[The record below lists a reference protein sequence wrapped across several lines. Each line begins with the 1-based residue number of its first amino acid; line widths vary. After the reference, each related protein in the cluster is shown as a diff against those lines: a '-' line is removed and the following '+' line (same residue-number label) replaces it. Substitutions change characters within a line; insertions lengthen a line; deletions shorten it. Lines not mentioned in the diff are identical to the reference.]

1 MTLMQ
6 LTKRRDAATTVTSD
20 SKPKRPPKRWKRV
33 VKWTLATIFVALIV
47 CGFVAYWTS
56 TNDCDR
62 NAAKPPNPMQAVVHC
77 QYGIT
82 NLKVQEIE
90 KPTPADDQ
98 VLVRVRAASLNPL
111 DGHFVRGMWLARLMG
126 GGLRKPKDTRLGV
139 DYAGTVEAVGKNV
152 TNLKPGDEVFGGR
165 TGALAQYV
173 CARADRAIALKPAN
187 ITFEQAG
194 SVAVAAI
201 TALQGLR
208 DKGHV
213 QAGQKVLINGA
224 SGGVGT
230 FAVQIAKSLGADVTG
245 VCSTRNLDLVRSI
258 GADHVIDYTKEDFT
272 KGDQRYDMI
281 FDNVQNHT
289 FSERRRVLTPN
300 GICVNAGLGG
310 AGWRA
315 DTQTH
320 LIRSFTSP
328 LMSKF
333 TSQKFRFFIAQL
345 NHQDLALLADLMQSG
360 KVTPVIDRNY
370 KSLNDVQD
378 ALAYLEQGHARGK
391 VVLTVE

>member
-1 MTLMQ
+1 M
-6 LTKRRDAATTVTSD
+6 DDISPA
-20 SKPKRPPKRWKRV
+20 KRPRKRWKRV
-33 VKWTLATIFVALIV
+33 LKWTVCTIFVALIIW
-47 CGFVAYWTS
+47 GFVAYWTS
-56 TNDCDR
+56 TNDCER
-62 NAAKPPNPMQAVVHC
+62 NAASPANPMKAVVYC
-77 QYGIT
+77 DYGIN
-82 NLKVQEIE
+82 NLNVQEIE
-90 KPTPADDQ
+90 KPTPTDDQ
-98 VLVRVRAASLNPL
+98 VLVRVHAASLNPL

-152 TNLKPGDEVFGGR
+152 TQFKPGDEVFGGR
-165 TGALAQYV
+165 NGALAQYI
-173 CARADRAIALKPAN
+173 CPRADRAIALKPAN
-187 ITFEQAG
+187 MSFEQAS
-194 SVAVAAI
+194 SVGVAAI

-245 VCSTRNLDLVRSI
+245 VCSTRNVDLVRSL

-272 KGDQRYDMI
+272 KGDQRYDVI

-300 GICVNAGLGG
+300 GICVLVGLGG
-310 AGWRA
+310 AGWHA

-320 LIRSFTSP
+320 LIRSFTTP

-333 TSQKFRFFIAQL
+333 TNQKFTFFVAQL
-345 NHQDLALLADLMQSG
+345 NHDDLAFLGDLMQSG
-360 KVTPVIDRNY
+360 KVTPVIDKTY
-370 KSLNDVQD
+370 KSLDEVKD
-378 ALAYLEQGHARGK
+378 GLEYLEEGHARGK
-391 VVLTVE
+391 VVIAVE

>member
-1 MTLMQ
+1 MT
-6 LTKRRDAATTVTSD
+6 D
-20 SKPKRPPKRWKRV
+20 KPKAMRPRKRWKRV
-33 VKWTLATIFVALIV
+33 VKWTLGTIFVALILW
-47 CGFVAYWTS
+47 GFVAYWTS

-62 NAAKPPNPMQAVVHC
+62 NAANPANPMKAVVHC
-77 QYGIT
+77 DYGIT
-82 NLKVQEIE
+82 NIRLQEIE
-90 KPTPADDQ
+90 KPTPTDDQ

-111 DGHFVRGMWLARLMG
+111 DGHFVRGMWLARLMD

-152 TNLKPGDEVFGGR
+152 TQFKPGDEVFGGR
-165 TGALAQYV
+165 TGSLAQYV

-187 ITFEQAG
+187 MTFEQAG

-208 DKGHV
+208 EKGHI

-230 FAVQIAKSLGADVTG
+230 FAVQIAKSLGAEVTG

-272 KGDQRYDMI
+272 KGNQRYDVI

-289 FSERRRVLTPN
+289 FSERRRVLTSN
-300 GICVNAGLGG
+300 GICVLAGLGG
-310 AGWRA
+310 AGWHE
-315 DTQTH
+315 DTWTH
-320 LIRSFTSP
+320 LVRSFTTP

-333 TSQKFRFFIAQL
+333 TSQKFSFYISQL
-345 NHQDLALLADLMQSG
+345 NHNDLALLGDLMLSG
-360 KVTPVIDRNY
+360 KVTPVIDRTY
-370 KSLNDVQD
+370 KSLGEVQD
-378 ALAYLEQGHARGK
+378 ALQYLEQGHARGK
-391 VVLTVE
+391 VVITVE

>member
-1 MTLMQ
+1 MQ
-6 LTKRRDAATTVTSD
+6 LTRKMNEVRVVSEPKAT
-20 SKPKRPPKRWKRV
+20 RPRKRWKRV
-33 VKWTLATIFVALIV
+33 LKWTLGIIFVALILW
-47 CGFVAYWTS
+47 GFIAYWTS

-62 NAAKPPNPMQAVVHC
+62 NAATPANPMKAVVYC
-77 QYGIT
+77 DYGMT
-82 NLKVQEIE
+82 NLKLEEIE
-90 KPTPADDQ
+90 KPNPTDDQ
-98 VLVRVRAASLNPL
+98 VLVRVHAASLNPL
-111 DGHFVRGMWLARLMG
+111 DGHFVRGMLLARLMG

-152 TNLKPGDEVFGGR
+152 TNFKPGDEIFGGR
-165 TGALAQYV
+165 TGSLAQYV
-173 CARADRAIALKPAN
+173 CARADRAIALKPSN
-187 ITFEQAG
+187 MTFEQAG
-194 SVAVAAI
+194 SVAVAGI

-230 FAVQIAKSLGADVTG
+230 FAVQIAKSLGAEVTG

-272 KGDQRYDMI
+272 KSGQRYDVI

-300 GICVNAGLGG
+300 GICVLAGLGG
-310 AGWRA
+310 AGWHE
-315 DTQTH
+315 DTWTH
-320 LIRSFTSP
+320 LVRSFTTP

-333 TSQKFRFFIAQL
+333 TSQNFSFYISQL
-345 NHQDLALLADLMQSG
+345 NHNDLAWLGDRMQSG
-360 KVTPVIDRNY
+360 KITPVIDRNY
-370 KSLNDVQD
+370 KSLNDVRD
-378 ALAYLEQGHARGK
+378 ALAYLEQGHAHGK
-391 VVLTVE
+391 VVISVE

>member
-1 MTLMQ
+1 
-6 LTKRRDAATTVTSD
+6 VTAEMKD
-20 SKPKRPPKRWKRV
+20 KLKAKRPGKRWKRV
-33 VKWTLATIFVALIV
+33 LKWTFGTIFVALILW
-47 CGFVAYWTS
+47 GFVAYWTS

-62 NAAKPPNPMQAVVHC
+62 NTATPGNSMKAVVYC
-77 QYGIT
+77 DYGIT
-82 NLKVQEIE
+82 NLKLQEIE
-90 KPTPADDQ
+90 KPAPTDDQ

-152 TNLKPGDEVFGGR
+152 TQFKPGDEVFGGR
-165 TGALAQYV
+165 TGSLAQYV

-187 ITFEQAG
+187 MTFEQAG

-230 FAVQIAKSLGADVTG
+230 FAVQIAKSLGAEVTG

-272 KGDQRYDMI
+272 KGNQRYDVI

-289 FSERRRVLTPN
+289 FSDRRRVLSPN
-300 GICVNAGLGG
+300 GICVLAGLGG
-310 AGWRA
+310 AGWHE
-315 DTQTH
+315 DTWTH
-320 LIRSFTSP
+320 LSRSFTTP

-333 TSQKFRFFIAQL
+333 TNQKFSFYISQL
-345 NHQDLALLADLMQSG
+345 NHGDLALLGDLMQSG
-360 KVTPVIDRNY
+360 KVTPVIDRTY
-370 KSLNDVQD
+370 KSLGEVRD
-378 ALAYLEQGHARGK
+378 ALQYLEQGHARGK
-391 VVLTVE
+391 VVITVQ

>member
-1 MTLMQ
+1 MQ
-6 LTKRRDAATTVTSD
+6 LTRKKNEVLTADDQPTA
-20 SKPKRPPKRWKRV
+20 KRPRKRWKRV
-33 VKWTLATIFVALIV
+33 VKWTLGTIFVALV
-47 CGFVAYWTS
+47 VWGFVAYWTS

-62 NAAKPPNPMQAVVHC
+62 NAATPGNPMKAAVFC
-77 QYGIT
+77 EYGIS
-82 NLKVQEIE
+82 NLEVKEIE

-126 GGLRKPKDTRLGV
+126 GGLRKPKETRLGV

-152 TNLKPGDEVFGGR
+152 TNFKPGDEVFGGR
-165 TGALAQYV
+165 TGALAEYV

-187 ITFEQAG
+187 MTFEQTG

-230 FAVQIAKSLGADVTG
+230 FAVQIAKSLGAEVTG

-258 GADHVIDYTKEDFT
+258 GADRMIDYTKEDFT
-272 KGDQRYDMI
+272 KSDQRYDVI

-300 GICVNAGLGG
+300 GICVLAGLGG
-310 AGWRA
+310 AGWHE
-315 DTQTH
+315 DTWEH
-320 LIRSFTSP
+320 LVRSFTTP

-333 TSQKFRFFIAQL
+333 TSQKFSFYIAQL

-360 KVTPVIDRNY
+360 KVTPVIDRTY
-370 KSLNDVQD
+370 KSLGEVRE
-378 ALAYLEQGHARGK
+378 ALQYLEQGHARGK

>member
-1 MTLMQ
+1 MNEP
-6 LTKRRDAATTVTSD
+6 KAT
-20 SKPKRPPKRWKRV
+20 RPRKRWKRV
-33 VKWTLATIFVALIV
+33 LKWTLGTIFVALILW
-47 CGFVAYWTS
+47 GFIAYWTS

-62 NAAKPPNPMQAVVHC
+62 NAATPANRMKAVVYC
-77 QYGIT
+77 DYGIT
-82 NLKVQEIE
+82 NLRLQEIE
-90 KPTPADDQ
+90 KPNPTDDQ
-98 VLVRVRAASLNPL
+98 VLVRVHAASLNPL
-111 DGHFVRGMWLARLMG
+111 DGHFVRGMLLARLMG

-152 TNLKPGDEVFGGR
+152 TNFKPGDEVFGGR
-165 TGALAQYV
+165 TGSLAQYV

-187 ITFEQAG
+187 MTFEQAG
-194 SVAVAAI
+194 SVAVAGI

-208 DKGHV
+208 DNGHV

-230 FAVQIAKSLGADVTG
+230 FAVQIAKSLGAEVTG

-272 KGDQRYDMI
+272 KSGQRYDVI

-300 GICVNAGLGG
+300 GICVLAGLGG
-310 AGWRA
+310 AGWHE
-315 DTQTH
+315 DTSTH
-320 LIRSFTSP
+320 LVRSFTTP

-333 TSQKFRFFIAQL
+333 TSQKFSFYISQL
-345 NHQDLALLADLMQSG
+345 NHNDLAWLGDRMQSG

-370 KSLNDVQD
+370 KSLNDVRD
-378 ALAYLEQGHARGK
+378 ALAYLEQGHAHGK
-391 VVLTVE
+391 VVISVE